1 MTPAFKSR
9 IEGALSQRAQQGLSR
24 CTQVIF
30 SGNQTELECDGKRY
44 INFSANNYLGLAND
58 QSLVRAWQQGLSLY
72 GCGSGASPMVTGFSP
87 AHSNLEAALCDWLGF
102 ERAILFGSGFAAN
115 QAMLFSLLEKGDFL
129 YQDKLNHASLQE
141 AGHLSPATMK
151 RWKHNDT
158 RHLDTLLDAKGRSL
172 VVTEGV
178 FSMDGDLA
186 PLANI
191 AQVAKQK
198 NAWLAVDDAH
208 GIGVLGEEGRGSCD
222 LAAIKPELLV
232 VTFGKAFGL
241 SGAAILCDQ
250 STGDYLAQFARHHVY
265 STAIPPAQAF
275 ALTHAIEMIRT
286 QRWRREKLDELQQ
299 TYALLLKNEAG
310 YVDTSTPIKPW
321 IIGDAQRAMA
331 VSEHCRQ
338 QGLWLTAIR
347 PPTVLQGT
355 SRLRITLTANH
366 STEQLKVLARSLLQA
381 MGESK

>member
-24 CTQVIF
+24 RTQVIF
-30 SGNQTELECDGKRY
+30 SGNQTELECDSKRY
-44 INFSANNYLGLAND
+44 INFSANDYLGLAND

-87 AHSNLEAALCDWLGF
+87 AHSNLEAALCDWLSF

-198 NAWLAVDDAH
+198 NAWLAIDDAH

-265 STAIPPAQAF
+265 STAIPPAQAY

-286 QRWRREKLDELQQ
+286 QHWRREKLDELQQ
-299 TYALLLKNEAG
+299 TYALLLKNEVG

-321 IIGDAQRAMA
+321 IIGDAQCAMA

-338 QGLWLTAIR
+338 KGLWLTAIR

-366 STEQLKVLARSLLQA
+366 SVEHLKVLGRSLLQA

>member
-24 CTQVIF
+24 RTQVIF

-44 INFSANNYLGLAND
+44 INFSANDYLGLAND

-158 RHLDTLLDAKGRSL
+158 HHLDTLLDAKGRSL

-331 VSEHCRQ
+331 VSEYCRQ

>member
-24 CTQVIF
+24 RTQVIF

-44 INFSANNYLGLAND
+44 INFSANDYLGLAND

-198 NAWLAVDDAH
+198 NAWLAIDDAH
-208 GIGVLGEEGRGSCD
+208 GIGVLGEVGRGSCD

-265 STAIPPAQAF
+265 STAIPPAQAY

-286 QRWRREKLDELQQ
+286 QHWRREKLDELQQ
-299 TYALLLKNEAG
+299 TYALLLKNEVG

-321 IIGDAQRAMA
+321 IIGDAQHAIA

-338 QGLWLTAIR
+338 KGLWLTAIR

-366 STEQLKVLARSLLQA
+366 SVEHLKVLGRSLLQA